1 MRKIIILLITLVIT
15 SCSKESEENAN
26 GGTMQF
32 VSTSI
37 RGITMRDMNGAFIG
51 TIDASDWKTN
61 DLFPA
66 AINAYFNFTDTLDY
80 TGADTSTVDIVCYPN
95 PLEQI
100 NVLRI
105 NSTNPTILKLL
116 LIDETNTIYMQ
127 FTFALHS
134 GDNPLVF
141 DLGDASIQPNKL
153 YRLYY
158 KFYNQQK
165 KNYASGH
172 GDLQK
177 M

>member
-15 SCSKESEENAN
+15 SCSKESEESAN

-61 DLFPA
+61 DIFPA

-80 TGADTSTVDIVCYPN
+80 TGADTSTLDIVCYPN
-95 PLEQI
+95 PFEQI
-100 NVLRI
+100 VALQI
-105 NSTNPTILKLL
+105 NSSNPTIFKLL
-116 LIDETNTIYMQ
+116 LIDEANTIYMQ
-127 FTFALHS
+127 HSFALHS
-134 GDNPLVF
+134 GGNPLIY
-141 DLGDASIQPNKL
+141 DLTDANLQPNKL

-172 GDLQK
+172 GDLKK

>member
-1 MRKIIILLITLVIT
+1 MRTLTILLITLFIT
-15 SCSKESEENAN
+15 SCSKETEN
-26 GGTMQF
+26 GGTLQLQF

-37 RGITMRDMNGAFIG
+37 KGITKRDMNGALLG
-51 TIDASDWKTN
+51 PIDVTDWNTN

-66 AINAYFNFTDTLDY
+66 SINANFNFTDTLDY

-95 PLEQI
+95 PFQQIVALQI
-100 NVLRI
+100 NSS
-105 NSTNPTILKLL
+105 NATIFKLL
-116 LIDETNTIYMQ
+116 LIDEANTIYMQ
-127 FTFALHS
+127 HSFALHS
-134 GDNPLVF
+134 GGNPLIY
-141 DLGDASIQPNKL
+141 DLTDANLQPNKL

-172 GDLQK
+172 GDLKK

>member
-15 SCSKESEENAN
+15 SCSKESEESAN

-37 RGITMRDMNGAFIG
+37 KGITMRDMNGALIG
-51 TIDASDWKTN
+51 SVDATDWKTN

-66 AINAYFNFTDTLDY
+66 SINAYFNFTDTLDY
-80 TGADTSTVDIVCYPN
+80 TGADTSTLDIVCYPN
-95 PLEQI
+95 PFEQI
-100 NVLRI
+100 NVLQI

-177 M
+177 L

>member
-1 MRKIIILLITLVIT
+1 MRTLTILLITLFIT
-15 SCSKESEENAN
+15 SCSKETEN
-26 GGTMQF
+26 GGTLQLQF

-37 RGITMRDMNGAFIG
+37 KGITKRDMNGALLG
-51 TIDASDWKTN
+51 PIDVTDWNTN

-66 AINAYFNFTDTLDY
+66 SINANFNFTDTLDY

-95 PLEQI
+95 PFQQIVALQI
-100 NVLRI
+100 NSS
-105 NSTNPTILKLL
+105 NATIFKLL
-116 LIDETNTIYMQ
+116 LIDEANTIYMQ
-127 FTFALHS
+127 HSFALHS
-134 GDNPLVF
+134 GGNPLIY
-141 DLGDASIQPNKL
+141 DLTDANLQPNKL

-172 GDLQK
+172 GELQK

>member
-1 MRKIIILLITLVIT
+1 MRTLTILLITLFIT
-15 SCSKESEENAN
+15 SCSKETEN
-26 GGTMQF
+26 GGTLQLQF

-37 RGITMRDMNGAFIG
+37 KGITKRDMNGALLG
-51 TIDASDWKTN
+51 PIDVTDWNTN

-66 AINAYFNFTDTLDY
+66 AINSHFNFTDTLDY
-80 TGADTSTVDIVCYPN
+80 TGADTSTLDIVCYPN
-95 PLEQI
+95 PFQQI
-100 NVLRI
+100 NIIRI
-105 NSTNPTILKLL
+105 NSTNPTILKLIL
-116 LIDETNTIYMQ
+116 TDETDTIYMQ
-127 FTFALHS
+127 FSFALHS

-141 DLGDASIQPNKL
+141 NLDDANLQSNKL

-172 GDLQK
+172 GELQK

>member
-37 RGITMRDMNGAFIG
+37 SGITMRDMNGAFIG

-66 AINAYFNFTDTLDY
+66 TINAHFNFTDTLDY
-80 TGADTSTVDIVCYPN
+80 TGADTSTLDIVCYPN
-95 PLEQI
+95 PFQQI

-105 NSTNPTILKLL
+105 NSTNPTILKLIL
-116 LIDETNTIYMQ
+116 TDETNTIYMQ
-127 FTFALHS
+127 YSFVLNS
-134 GDNPLVF
+134 GDNPLIF
-141 DLGDASIQPNKL
+141 DLGDPNIQSNKL

-158 KFYNQQK
+158 KLYDAQK

-172 GDLQK
+172 GDIEK